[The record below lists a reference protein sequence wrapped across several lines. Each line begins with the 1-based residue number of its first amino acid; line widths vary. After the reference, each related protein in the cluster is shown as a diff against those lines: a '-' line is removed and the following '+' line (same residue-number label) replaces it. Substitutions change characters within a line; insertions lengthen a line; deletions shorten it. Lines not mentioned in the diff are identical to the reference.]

1 MAYRNCRYYNQD
13 RKFCE
18 VDKVTLQ
25 NIPQLPWGH
34 RSCNVTDISNCGKN
48 WKTQS
53 PVFALVPTMSRP
65 LPQIRNW
72 CAPGRPMPDITG
84 NNMNFSKN
92 GGQIDPET
100 GQYINNPSYNGHSI
114 NHDDYLQY
122 NNPPVRINDK
132 GEIACGNESGTLNN
146 NFYSGPGWKSSRVH
160 GRTKNTALPRP
171 IKHWRRQLF
180 PRQYIDDNTK
190 QPLPDLPNG
199 LINVNT
205 SKITRGRHYSGLNL
219 FERPNG
225 YTITTIKFLQESII
239 VRDSNNNKNGGR
251 ALSCQ
256 PIWIEINVKKNY
268 ESNENDRDDNSC
280 KYVNENTPFTIHNC
294 TQSNALI
301 VARPGSYINRGPFQF
316 QNNKGYLQS
325 RAKLNHQMETFSYTP
340 YIYNNLDNIEES
352 NKKLTQILYEPNTF
366 PPSTYSLYRNN
377 QPVHTGLSVIN
388 TESCYNPDLSF
399 NKNITPV
406 ARCLCKQAVSYKP
419 SNRVFQRNSAVQ
431 SSSNTKRKGRNQIN
445 RKQYNI
451 TNVWGN
457 TTANTSIYTACY
469 GSRKTMRGTFT
480 CPIKIEEKFPFGNPR
495 PIFVN

>member
-1 MAYRNCRYYNQD
+1 MAYRYCRYNNQNTE
-13 RKFCE
+13 FCE
-18 VDKVTLQ
+18 VEKITLQ

-53 PVFALVPTMSRP
+53 PVYALVPTMSRP

-72 CAPGRPMPDITG
+72 CAPGRPLPDIT
-84 NNMNFSKN
+84 NNNPNFSKN

-100 GQYINNPSYNGHSI
+100 GQYINNPPYNGHFI

-122 NNPPVRINDK
+122 NNPPVKINDK

-180 PRQYIDDNTK
+180 PRQYIDNTTK
-190 QPLPDLPNG
+190 LPLPDLPNSM
-199 LINVNT
+199 LDISPN
-205 SKITRGRHYSGLNL
+205 KITRGRHYSGLNL

-225 YTITTIKFLQESII
+225 YTITTIKFLQKSII
-239 VRDSNNNKNGGR
+239 IEDANNNKNGGR

-256 PIWIEINVKKNY
+256 PIWVLLSQDYNKFD
-268 ESNENDRDDNSC
+268 ENDISDTC
-280 KYVNENTPFTIHNC
+280 KRVNEDTPFTIPRC
-294 TQSNALI
+294 PQSSALI
-301 VARPGSYINRGPFQF
+301 VARPGAYIDRGPFQF
-316 QNNKGYLQS
+316 QSNKGYLQS
-325 RAKLNHQMETFSYTP
+325 RAKLSYQAETFSYTP
-340 YIYNNLDNIEES
+340 YIYNNLNYLDNSDERL
-352 NKKLTQILYEPNTF
+352 KQILYKPNNF

-377 QPVHTGLSVIN
+377 QPTKTGLAISLIQ
-388 TESCYNPDLSF
+388 SCYNPDISL
-399 NKNITPV
+399 NKDITPV
-406 ARCLCKQAVSYKP
+406 AKCLCTQAISYKP
-419 SNRVFQRNSAVQ
+419 SNRVFQKNSAVQ

-469 GSRKTMRGTFT
+469 GTRATMRGTFICSEKKT
-480 CPIKIEEKFPFGNPR
+480 EKFPFGNPR
-495 PIFVN
+495 PLY

>member
-1 MAYRNCRYYNQD
+1 MAYRYCRYNNQNNE
-13 RKFCE
+13 FCE
-18 VDKVTLQ
+18 VEKTTLP

-34 RSCNVTDISNCGKN
+34 QSCNVTDISNCGKN

-84 NNMNFSKN
+84 NNHNFSKN

-100 GQYINNPSYNGHSI
+100 GQYVNNPPYNGHYI

-132 GEIACGNESGTLNN
+132 GVIACGNESGTLNN

-160 GRTKNTALPRP
+160 GRTKTTALPRP

-199 LINVNT
+199 MMDVNT

-239 VRDSNNNKNGGR
+239 IRDDNNNNKGGR

-256 PIWIEINVKKNY
+256 PIWILL
-268 ESNENDRDDNSC
+268 SQENDTSNNAC
-280 KYVNENTPFTIHNC
+280 TYVNENTPFTIPNC
-294 TQSNALI
+294 SQSNALI
-301 VARPGSYINRGPFQF
+301 TARPGAYIDRGPFQF
-316 QNNKGYLQS
+316 QSNKGYLQS
-325 RAKLNHQMETFSYTP
+325 RAKLNYQAETFSYTP
-340 YIYNNLDNIEES
+340 YIYNNLDNLEK
-352 NKKLTQILYEPNTF
+352 NKSKEKLTQILYKPNNF

-377 QPVHTGLSVIN
+377 QPVHTGLAISFIE
-388 TESCYNPDLSF
+388 TCYNPDLSF

-406 ARCLCKQAVSYKP
+406 ANCLCKQAIAYKP

-431 SSSNTKRKGRNQIN
+431 ASSNTKLKGRNQIY

-451 TNVWGN
+451 TNLWGN
-457 TTANTSIYTACY
+457 TTGNTSIYTACY
-469 GSRKTMRGTFT
+469 GSRATMRGTFI
-480 CPIKIEEKFPFGNPR
+480 CSNKKDENFPFGN
-495 PIFVN
+495 